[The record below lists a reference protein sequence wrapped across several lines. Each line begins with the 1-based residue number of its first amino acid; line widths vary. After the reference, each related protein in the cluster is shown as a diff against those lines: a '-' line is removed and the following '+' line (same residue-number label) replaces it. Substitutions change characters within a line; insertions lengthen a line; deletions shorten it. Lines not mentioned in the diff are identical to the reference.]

1 MSEPMLAP
9 VSPTDLH
16 AGEPRCSFCDL
27 PAHLC
32 RVLLHNE
39 TKTAFIC
46 DHCAPS
52 AAAQC
57 RDIKAND
64 AKGDRA

>member
-1 MSEPMLAP
+1 MPDSVIAP
-9 VSPTDLH
+9 ASPTDLQ
-16 AGEPRCSFCDL
+16 AAEPVCSFCDL
-27 PAHLC
+27 PPRYCA
-32 RVLLHNE
+32 VLLYNA

-57 RDIKAND
+57 RDIAA
-64 AKGDRA
+64 AKDLP